1 MAATER
7 WYPLL
12 SDALALHDGMMRG
25 MAESPA
31 PLMAEGSGKLES
43 ALARPRW
50 AAQLQQAD
58 ICEQAAL
65 LAMGSA
71 QCHALA
77 DNNKRLA
84 YIVTVVFLRRNGRP
98 LPAEQAFVFA
108 KHIEAAV
115 ERAETATSM
124 GDWLRQVTAA
134 S

>member
-1 MAATER
+1 
-7 WYPLL
+7 
-12 SDALALHDGMMRG
+12 MMRG

-31 PLMAEGSGKLES
+31 PLMAGGSGKLES
-43 ALARPRW
+43 ALAPPRW

-65 LAMGSA
+65 LAVGIA

-77 DNNKRLA
+77 DNKRLA

-98 LPAEQAFVFA
+98 LPAEQALAFA
-108 KHIEAAV
+108 RHIEAAV